1 MSAYTA
7 SVTLARAHLR
17 RDRVLLAAWIVGGAL
32 LYLSQAASVE
42 QLYPSRAALEEAAR
56 AMSANQAM
64 IAMTGPARALD
75 TVGGQVAW
83 QSAAYGAVVAGL
95 MSMLLVGRHTR
106 QEEETG
112 RGELVL
118 AGAVGGLAP
127 TASAVLLALIAN
139 VALGAVVVAG
149 LVGYG
154 LPAAGSV
161 ALGLALT
168 TTGWVFTGVAVVAAQ
183 ITTTARAT
191 YAATGAVIGL
201 SFFLRGIGDAGP
213 EAAAWLSPIGWG
225 QATRPFADER
235 WWPLT
240 LPFVATVAL
249 LALAS
254 ALHARRDYGAALWT
268 TRTSRRSDDDLG
280 PFDVAWRLQR
290 GAVVGWSTAL
300 LLVGLGYGALAESA
314 DSVVG
319 SSDFSKEIF
328 ADGATPADGFL
339 GTVALLL
346 ALLAAAAGVMTASR
360 PDTEERSHRLDH
372 LLAGPLPRLRWS
384 LQHAAISTVA
394 VVAAL
399 LAAGLGT
406 GLGHAAATQDAE
418 SVLPPL
424 AAAFSYLPAVLV
436 VTALVRLAHGLSFS
450 AASAG
455 WAALAWCTFVGMF
468 AGLMDLPSFITG
480 LSPFD
485 HVATMPVETFA
496 AQPWAALWVVALS
509 VSVAAQALLVRRDLR

>member
-1 MSAYTA
+1 MSAYAA
-7 SVTLARAHLR
+7 SAALTRAHLR
-17 RDRVLLAAWIVGGAL
+17 RDRALLATWIIGGVL

-42 QLYPSRAALEEAAR
+42 KLYPNRAALEEAAS

-95 MSMLLVGRHTR
+95 MSMLLIGRHTR

-112 RGELVL
+112 RGELVR

-127 TASAVLLALIAN
+127 TASAVLVALIAN
-139 VALGAVVVAG
+139 VTLGAVVVAG
-149 LVGYG
+149 LIGYG
-154 LPAAGSV
+154 LAAAGSL

-183 ITTTARAT
+183 VTLTSRAT
-191 YAATGAVIGL
+191 YAVTGSVIGL

-213 EAAAWLSPIGWG
+213 GAVAWLSPIGWG
-225 QATRPFADER
+225 QAARPYADER
-235 WWPLT
+235 WWPLA
-240 LPFVATVAL
+240 LPVVATATL
-249 LALAS
+249 LALAA
-254 ALHARRDYGAALWT
+254 ALHARRDYGDALWAS
-268 TRTSRRSDDDLG
+268 RTPAHTDDDTGPLG
-280 PFDVAWRLQR
+280 LVWRLQR

-300 LLVGLGYGALAESA
+300 FLVGLGYGALAESA

-319 SSDFSKEIF
+319 DSDFAKQIV

-339 GTVALLL
+339 GTVALML

-360 PDTEERSHRLDH
+360 PDAEERAHRLDH
-372 LLAGPLPRLRWS
+372 LLAGSLPRSRWS
-384 LQHAAISTVA
+384 LQHTVVSTLA

-399 LAAGLGT
+399 FAAGLGT
-406 GLGHAAATQDAE
+406 GLGHAVTTQDADA
-418 SVLPPL
+418 VLPPV
-424 AAAFSYLPAVLV
+424 AAALSYLPAALV
-436 VTALVRLAHGLSFS
+436 VTASVRLAHGLSF
-450 AASAG
+450 AAAAVG
-455 WAALAWCTFVGMF
+455 WALLAWCTFVGMF
-468 AGLMDLPSFITG
+468 AGLMDLPAVVTG

-485 HVATMPVETFA
+485 HVATLPVEAFA
-496 AQPWAALWVVALS
+496 AQPWAALWGVALALG
-509 VSVAAQALLVRRDLR
+509 VAGQALLLRRDLR

>member
-1 MSAYTA
+1 MSAYAA
-7 SVTLARAHLR
+7 SATLTRAHLR
-17 RDRVLLAAWIVGGAL
+17 RDRALLTTWIIGGVL

-42 QLYPSRAALEEAAR
+42 KLYPNRAALEEAAS

-112 RGELVL
+112 RGELVR

-127 TASAVLLALIAN
+127 TASAVLLAMFAN
-139 VALGAVVVAG
+139 VTLGAVVVAG

-154 LPAAGSV
+154 LPAAGSL

-183 ITTTARAT
+183 LTVTSRAT

-213 EAAAWLSPIGWG
+213 GAVAWLSPIGWG
-225 QATRPFADER
+225 QATRPYADER
-235 WWPLT
+235 WWPLV
-240 LPFVATVAL
+240 LPVVATVAL
-249 LALAS
+249 LALAA
-254 ALHARRDYGAALWT
+254 ALHARRDYGAALWV
-268 TRTSRRSDDDLG
+268 TRTSARADEDLG
-280 PFDVAWRLQR
+280 PCGLVWRLQR

-300 LLVGLGYGALAESA
+300 FLVGLGYGALAESA

-319 SSDFSKEIF
+319 DSDFAQQVV

-339 GTVALLL
+339 ATVALML

-360 PDTEERSHRLDH
+360 PEAEERAHRLDH
-372 LLAGPLPRLRWS
+372 LLAGSLPRLRWS
-384 LQHAAISTVA
+384 LQHTVVSTLA

-399 LAAGLGT
+399 LAAGFGT
-406 GLGHAAATQDAE
+406 GLGHAATTQDAGA
-418 SVLPPL
+418 VLPPVTAVL
-424 AAAFSYLPAVLV
+424 SYLPAVLV
-436 VTALVRLAHGLSFS
+436 VTALVRLAHGFSF
-450 AASAG
+450 AAAAVG
-455 WAALAWCTFVGMF
+455 WAVLAWCAFLGMF
-468 AGLMDLPSFITG
+468 AELMDLPGVVSG

-485 HVATMPVETFA
+485 HVATMPVEAFA
-496 AQPWAALWVVALS
+496 AQPWAVLLGVALA
-509 VSVAAQALLVRRDLR
+509 VGAAAQALLVRRDLR